1 MKPYLLLDVDGP
13 LNPYAK
19 RYDPNGGLVRMFLD
33 PVKWEFSDEKSRS
46 SIPVLLN
53 PDHGGMLK
61 RLSEYYVLTW
71 ATMWEDLANTLLAP
85 FYGIEPLPYVTWTEN
100 NAVKCMTR
108 RLSQKTLDIEAYML
122 KKDAPFVWVDDEAFK
137 RDERLLRE
145 SLDATVLTINPKR
158 GLTPDDEDHLVELAR
173 QHLDR

>member
-19 RYDPNGGLVRMFLD
+19 RYDPDGGLVRVFLD
-33 PVKWEFSDEKSRS
+33 PINWEFSDNKSKN

-53 PDHGGMLK
+53 PDHGAMLK

-85 FYGIEPLPYVTWTEN
+85 FYRIEPLPYITWTESS
-100 NAVKCMTR
+100 AVRGMMR
-108 RLSQKTLDIEAYML
+108 RLSPKTFDIEAYML
-122 KKDAPFVWVDDEAFK
+122 EKGAPFVWVDDEAFK
-137 RDERLLRE
+137 RDEHLLQG
-145 SLDATVLTINPKR
+145 SLDATVLTINPKW

-173 QHLDR
+173 QHLDH

>member
-1 MKPYLLLDVDGP
+1 PAP
-13 LNPYAK
+13 SA
-19 RYDPNGGLVRMFLD
+19 
-33 PVKWEFSDEKSRS
+33 RS
-46 SIPVLLN
+46 LHDALPIF
-53 PDHGGMLK
+53 K

-122 KKDAPFVWVDDEAFK
+122 KKDAPFRSE
-137 RDERLLRE
+137 EHT
-145 SLDATVLTINPKR
+145 S
-158 GLTPDDEDHLVELAR
+158 ELQSR
-173 QHLDR
+173 FEI